1 MKFMRRSG
9 FVAFVLS
16 AVTAFCMIPGTL
28 TYADTV
34 DINITVNV
42 GYLKERFDSGEGCLY
57 YNGESQLETNTI
69 TPADIDNAITISPRQ
84 EIGIG
89 ECFAITLD
97 GRISAPGESYIGIW
111 YRLSDPT
118 LRNSGASI
126 YVYVNG
132 MRLEYL
138 NPGDEEDA
146 VYISDNCVF
155 CINDDQVYLEILSN
169 FAGSVDMYR
178 LYNPNSGEH
187 FYTAD
192 LNERNYLINL
202 GWNDEGVGWVAPY
215 SSRVPVYRLYNP
227 YGGEHH
233 YTTDINERNGLIA
246 IGWNDEGIG
255 WYSDEA
261 CTVPLYRQYN
271 PNAYANN
278 HNYTTSLD
286 ENNYLVSLGWRAED
300 IGWYGVSDEC

>member
-1 MKFMRRSG
+1 MKRSRLT
-9 FVAFVLS
+9 AFILS
-16 AVTAFCMIPGTL
+16 AVTAFCMIPGTV

-42 GYLKERFDSGEGCLY
+42 GYRKERFDSGEGCLY
-57 YNGESQLETNTI
+57 YNGESQLQTNTI

-84 EIGIG
+84 QIGIG

-97 GRISAPGESYIGIW
+97 GRISVPGESYLGIR
-111 YRLSDPT
+111 YKLSDPT

-126 YVYVNG
+126 NIYVNG
-132 MRLEYL
+132 MRLVYW

-146 VYISDNCVF
+146 VYISENCVF
-155 CINDDQVYLEILSN
+155 CIYDDLVYLEILSE

-187 FYTAD
+187 FYTSD
-192 LNERNYLINL
+192 QGERVYLISL
-202 GWNDEGVGWVAPY
+202 GWEDEGIGWVAPY

-233 YTTDINERNGLIA
+233 YTTNLAERDMLIA
-246 IGWNDEGIG
+246 AGWNDEGIG

-261 CTVPLYRQYN
+261 QTVPLYRQYN

-278 HNYTTSLD
+278 HNYTKLIG
-286 ENNYLVSLGWRAED
+286 ENDYLVSLGWQEEG
-300 IGWYGVSDEC
+300 IGWYGVA